1 MGIDKK
7 EKRKYT
13 FKLPGDWIS
22 VHRWCRRM
30 GIDNNLTHEEVE
42 HFMNEKCVL
51 CGGNAYIVI
60 PVDKTDK
67 ALTVMNATT
76 LCIHC
81 YPPVFKM
88 GIDRF
93 EQLAF
98 RINDNARRTIRKD
111 NTKIQGQDNC
121 TD

>member
-1 MGIDKK
+1 MTTEKK

-22 VHRWCRRM
+22 VNRWCKRM
-30 GIDNNLTHEEVE
+30 KVQNNLTNEEVDF
-42 HFMNEKCVL
+42 FMSQKCVL
-51 CGGNAYIVI
+51 CGSSGYIVI
-60 PVDKTDK
+60 PLEKTDTE
-67 ALTVMNATT
+67 LTAMNATT

-88 GIDRF
+88 GIERF
-93 EQLAF
+93 ENLAF
-98 RINDNARRTIRKD
+98 RISDNARRNISKRNSKV
-111 NTKIQGQDNC
+111 QGENNG